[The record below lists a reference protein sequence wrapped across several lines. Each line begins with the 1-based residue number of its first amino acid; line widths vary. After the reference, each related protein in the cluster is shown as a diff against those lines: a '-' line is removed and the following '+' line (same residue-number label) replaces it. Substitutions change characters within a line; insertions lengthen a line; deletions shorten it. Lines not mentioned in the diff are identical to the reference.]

1 MGVRCLAVSDR
12 DDATLPDLEQL
23 ASRDSARYG
32 DLGPRYELREVIG
45 RGGMGEV
52 RLARDTKIEREVAV
66 KLMRA
71 KTSNEVSVGRFLRE
85 ARVQGVLDHP
95 AVVPVHDLG
104 NDRDGNPYFVMKRL
118 AGTTL
123 ADVLASA
130 EPGMHARWPRRQLLQ
145 RLVDI
150 CLAIE
155 FAHTRGVIHR
165 DLKPAN
171 IMLGDFGEAYVLDW
185 GLARISTSRESR
197 PVLAPLSGDDLRK
210 SVSGESYE
218 ETRAGDLLGTPGY
231 MSPEQARGDSVD
243 WRTDVYSLGCVLYE
257 ILVGKPALPRG
268 LEGLAVALTTPCHRP
283 AQHAADVAPELDA
296 LCARATA
303 LDPYERPTARQLADG
318 IQAYLDGDRDV
329 ARRREL
335 ADEHARAAREA
346 MQSPGDA
353 ARATAVREAGR
364 ALALDPNHEN
374 AQRVLGQLLIRAPE
388 QLPAEALV
396 AADDERAEGRRAVF
410 KQASYGF
417 ATLVLLTTGTLVLPL
432 QHYWPSLSISV
443 LAVIAWLIA
452 VYLSRH
458 RVHGRSGWFVALF
471 VTCIGMLGL
480 AGIMFGPLLVL
491 PLFVV
496 GSLAG
501 FLSQPSDFHWRVPL
515 IGLTLPLLGVLG
527 LELLGVLPPSV
538 HFVGGSLV
546 ITPYVV
552 PLTPSTATLVIGSSV
567 ITQVINTVFIGAS
580 TQRIQRDAQNQV
592 HSQTWHLKQLLPHA
606 VERTTP
612 TPKVAPQ
619 D

>member
-1 MGVRCLAVSDR
+1 MSDR
-12 DDATLPDLEQL
+12 DDATLPDPEQL
-23 ASRDSARYG
+23 TTRDSARYG

-66 KLMRA
+66 KLMR
-71 KTSNEVSVGRFLRE
+71 SSGNEASVGRFLRE
-85 ARVQGVLDHP
+85 AHVQGVLDHP

-104 NDRDGNPYFVMKRL
+104 NDRNGNPYFVMKRL

-123 ADVLASA
+123 ADVLASDD
-130 EPGMHARWPRRQLLQ
+130 PGMRARWSRRQLLQ

-185 GLARISTSRESR
+185 GLARLSITRDSH
-197 PVLAPLSGDDLRK
+197 PQIAPLSGENVRGA
-210 SVSGESYE
+210 VSGESYE

-231 MSPEQARGDSVD
+231 MSPEQARGDTVD
-243 WRTDVYSLGCVLYE
+243 WRTDVYSLGCVLFE

-268 LEGLAVALTTPCHRP
+268 LEGLAVTLSTPCHRP
-283 AQHAADVAPELDA
+283 ANHAADVAPELDA

-303 LDPYERPTARQLADG
+303 LDPHARLTARQLADG

-346 MQSPGDA
+346 MASPSDA

-374 AQRVLGQLLIRAPE
+374 AQRILGQLLIKAPA
-388 QLPAEALV
+388 QLPAEAML
-396 AADDERAEGRRAVF
+396 AADEERAEGRRAVF
-410 KQASYGF
+410 MQARYGF
-417 ATLVLLTTGTLVLPL
+417 ATLIGLTMGTLVLPL
-432 QHYWPSLSISV
+432 RHYWPSVSLSV
-443 LAVIAWLIA
+443 LAVIAWLISEHLA
-452 VYLSRH
+452 RH

-471 VTCIGMLGL
+471 STCIGMLGL
-480 AGIMFGPLLVL
+480 AGIMFGPVLVL

-496 GSLAG
+496 GALAG
-501 FLSQPSDFHWRVPL
+501 FLSQPSDFHWRVPFV
-515 IGLTLPLLGVLG
+515 GLTLPLALVLL
-527 LELLGVLPPSV
+527 LELVGVLPPSV
-538 HFVGGSLV
+538 DFVDGSLV

-552 PLTPSTATLVIGSSV
+552 RMTPTTATLVMGSAV

-580 TQRIQRDAQNQV
+580 TQRIQREAQNQV

-606 VERTTP
+606 VERAP
-612 TPKVAPQ
+612 QTPKAGSRQ
-619 D
+619 A